1 VENLLR
7 KLIKY
12 DFKTQWIGFALVFA
26 LSLAAPVVVWLLTP
40 GYPDNNDDYIIRSI
54 LSTLIPSAVII
65 ITVLMGIAP
74 FANDFGGDGAYLLL
88 TVPAKIKS
96 QIASK
101 TIVFYVWSI
110 LAVIFANLG
119 YALIYMDFESLNFS
133 VNRIG
138 ERMVSLFSEGGINTA
153 ISFITE
159 SINLLSIPLF
169 FFGFMIAAIAF
180 GHLCGTRK
188 KFGKAAFVIGF
199 TLLFIALLSVLQLC
213 KDAVY
218 HQIRIMTGE
227 RFSHLMTSASA
238 IFGTAVLLIVTFSL
252 YRFTHWV
259 YTKRINVL

>member
-1 VENLLR
+1 LLK

-12 DFKTQWIGFALVFA
+12 DFKSQWIGFALVFA
-26 LSLAAPVVVWLLTP
+26 LSLAAPVVVWLITP
-40 GYPDNNDDYIIRSI
+40 GYPNDNDDYVMRSV
-54 LSTLIPSAVII
+54 LGFLIPSAVII

-88 TVPAKIKS
+88 AVPAKIKS
-96 QIASK
+96 HIASK

-119 YALIYMDFESLNFS
+119 YALINMDFNSLNFS
-133 VNRIG
+133 LNRIG
-138 ERMVSLFSEGGINTA
+138 ERTAALFSEGGTNTA
-153 ISFITE
+153 ISFLTE

-169 FFGFMIAAIAF
+169 IFGFMVAAIAF

-188 KFGKAAFVIGF
+188 KFGKAAFVIAF
-199 TLLFIALLSVLQLC
+199 MILFIAFLSVLQIC

-227 RFSHLMTSASA
+227 RFSHLMSSASA

-252 YRFTHWV
+252 YRFAHWV